1 MRAFFLAILFSILS
15 VQTSA
20 FGHSYQLKPGD
31 TLEVSVWQDQKLGRQ
46 IVIGPDGRVSFPL
59 AGHLRAAGSTLEA
72 LESKLRQRLKK
83 FYTEDLDIT
92 VLLVNTTK
100 DDDEFEKIIYV
111 TGEVRRPGPFVIK
124 KRTTVLQALA
134 LSGGLGPFAAK
145 TRIQIRRKVDGSNVL
160 MPFNYKN
167 AEKGRDLTGNVYL
180 HDGDVVVVPERGLF
194 E

>member
-1 MRAFFLAILFSILS
+1 MRAFFLAILFSIFS
-15 VQTSA
+15 MQISA
-20 FGHSYQLKPGD
+20 FGHSYKLKPGD
-31 TLEVSVWQDQKLGRQ
+31 TLEVSVWQDQKLSRQ

-59 AGHLRAAGSTLEA
+59 AGHIKAAGSTLET
-72 LESKLRQRLKK
+72 LESRLKQRLKK
-83 FYTEDLDIT
+83 YYTEELDIT
-92 VLLVNTTK
+92 VLLVNTK
-100 DDDEFEKIIYV
+100 NGEDEFEKIIYV
-111 TGEVRRPGPFVIK
+111 TGEVRKPGPFVIK

-167 AEKGRDLTGNVYL
+167 AETGRDLTGNIYL